1 MLRRLTVT
9 VASVTLV
16 CVLGSTA
23 REPMRAQGDAASA
36 LTGVVSSS
44 EEGAMDGVVVSARR
58 DGANF
63 TVSVVTDAQGRYR
76 FPRTH
81 LDSGSYELTT
91 RAVGYD
97 LRPTGPVEVTADR
110 PATADLQLQVTANLG
125 SQLSSRE
132 WAMSMPGTP
141 EQKSAVVHQLLS
153 CAYCHSYQRIM
164 RSRHT
169 AEEFLPVIQRM
180 GTYYPDGAARSND
193 NRRGRAV
200 KNTEQGQRAFVAP
213 PNWGFTPGVPKTEL
227 AEYFASVN
235 LSGGT
240 TWDYELQTLPR
251 PTGAATR
258 VIITQYDM
266 PTAGTVSHDMDIDSM
281 GNIWYTD
288 ESRQMIWKLDP
299 RTATF
304 TEYDMPPVNEGD
316 VPGTRDVQVDLE
328 DQIWFPMRTPGSGT
342 VLTRFDPETE
352 TLSMVEGAGG
362 QFLSRGP
369 DGKIWTGFTRVD
381 PETMQ
386 VDARVRYQ
394 DQVPTGASP
403 YAGNSRIDSQGNAW
417 MATNRGPGGVIGANP
432 ETGDV
437 SWFPVEGLSAR
448 RGRIDDQ
455 DRLWFAEYL
464 NDKIFM
470 FDTRTQE
477 VRRWDVPEYSTPY
490 TASAPDKNGY
500 IYAPS
505 NMSERLLRLDPR
517 TGEVIE
523 YQMPT
528 EFDTKKIAY
537 DPTTDDVVLWMTN
550 KRTARIT
557 KVEPLE

>member
-304 TEYDMPPVNEGD
+304 TEYDMPPVNEGTCR
-316 VPGTRDVQVDLE
+316 VPGMSRWISRTR
-328 DQIWFPMRTPGSGT
+328 SGFRCARPAAA
-342 VLTRFDPETE
+342 RF
-352 TLSMVEGAGG
+352 
-362 QFLSRGP
+362 
-369 DGKIWTGFTRVD
+369 
-381 PETMQ
+381 
-386 VDARVRYQ
+386 
-394 DQVPTGASP
+394 
-403 YAGNSRIDSQGNAW
+403 
-417 MATNRGPGGVIGANP
+417 
-432 ETGDV
+432 
-437 SWFPVEGLSAR
+437 
-448 RGRIDDQ
+448 
-455 DRLWFAEYL
+455 
-464 NDKIFM
+464 
-470 FDTRTQE
+470 
-477 VRRWDVPEYSTPY
+477 
-490 TASAPDKNGY
+490 
-500 IYAPS
+500 
-505 NMSERLLRLDPR
+505 
-517 TGEVIE
+517 
-523 YQMPT
+523 
-528 EFDTKKIAY
+528 
-537 DPTTDDVVLWMTN
+537 
-550 KRTARIT
+550 
-557 KVEPLE
+557 